1 MRIGFIGSVNSSYL
15 TLQKLIEHKFEII
28 GVWGYEPV
36 SVENVSSY
44 SDLGVL
50 ARTNELDYYAFDK
63 INNAQ
68 TKQQIKDAALD
79 ILFIV
84 GLSQLVDE
92 DIINAP
98 KYGCVGFHPTKLP
111 EGRGRAPLAWLV
123 HDIKEG
129 AATFFEIDKNVDGG
143 KIYVQ
148 KPFIVFPN
156 DDVYSVKDKLL
167 TTMKNALDEWLP
179 KLKQGNFQGMVQDE
193 AMATYYAR
201 RAPLDGYINWE
212 RDAYEIDRLI
222 KTSTHP
228 YVGAFSF
235 YGDYKVI
242 IWKSNYY
249 DAGFPKGVIGR
260 VVAFSQNEFPVV
272 QTLNGFVE
280 LCSYEIRNFEG
291 VTTEDRLNIGS
302 RLGYYEQY
310 EIYKLRNELKQL
322 KEIIKNILDGK

>member
-15 TLQKLIEHKFEII
+15 TLQKLIEHKFEIV

-36 SVENVSSY
+36 SVENVSGY

-50 ARTNELDYYAFDK
+50 ARANKLDYNAFDK
-63 INNAQ
+63 INNDR

-79 ILFIV
+79 VLFIV

-92 DIINAP
+92 DIINSP
-98 KYGCVGFHPTKLP
+98 KHGCVGFHPTKLP

-123 HDIKEG
+123 HDVKEG
-129 AATFFEIDKNVDGG
+129 AATFFRIEKNVDGG
-143 KIYVQ
+143 RIYVQ
-148 KPFIVFPN
+148 KSFTVFPN
-156 DDVYSVKDKLL
+156 DDVCSVKDKLL
-167 TTMKNALDEWLP
+167 SAMKNALDGWLP
-179 KLKQGNFQGMVQDE
+179 ELKKGTLQSIVQDE

-212 RDAYEIDRLI
+212 RKAYDIDRLI

-228 YVGAFSF
+228 YAGAFSF
-235 YGDYKVI
+235 YGEHKVI
-242 IWKSNYY
+242 IWESNYY

-260 VVAFSQNEFPVV
+260 IVAYSQNEFPVV
-272 QTLNGFVE
+272 QALNGFVE
-280 LCSYEIRNFEG
+280 LRSYEIRNFKDIITG
-291 VTTEDRLNIGS
+291 DRLSIGS

-322 KEIIKNILDGK
+322 KEIIKNVLDGK